1 MTDENHHHV
10 ALVCPLFAVENEIRA
25 CFLPGWKNGP
35 MYEFRAEGHRMRTE
49 AELREFYSAVI
60 VDIDLREDL
69 GMYDSIYEMKNV
81 QRRLLEWILK

>member
-1 MTDENHHHV
+1 
-10 ALVCPLFAVENEIRA
+10 
-25 CFLPGWKNGP
+25 
-35 MYEFRAEGHRMRTE
+35 MRTE